1 MIFRP
6 QLEGQGMFKGPEKD
20 PKINNRLNKQRLKS
34 TVEINR
40 RGFDLEM
47 GVEFTW
53 NHHLGSENQHRE

>member
-1 MIFRP
+1 
-6 QLEGQGMFKGPEKD
+6 MFKGPEKD

-47 GVEFTW
+47 EVEFTW